1 MSILDNIKL
10 NIGSGY
16 KKFNGYTNIDADINC
31 NPDILLNLDDENLI
45 IPLEDNSVDKII
57 AHHILEHIG
66 LGIFKLLQEI
76 YRISKH
82 GTLIDI
88 RVPYHLHE
96 TYFSD
101 FTHKRPITVE
111 GLSLFSKKR
120 NYNDI
125 SKGGTSSTLG
135 IIYDID
141 FEIVS
146 FDFIYDAFYDE
157 ILANMSN
164 EHKSRFLR
172 EAANVA
178 IETHV
183 IWSVIK
189 EGN

>member
-1 MSILDNIKL
+1 MKINL
-10 NIGSGY
+10 GSGY
-16 KKFNGYTNIDADINC
+16 KRYDTYINVDSDVNC
-31 NPDILLNLDDENLI
+31 NPDILLDLDDKNLI
-45 IPLEDNSVDKII
+45 IPIADNSVSKII

-66 LGIFKLLQEI
+66 EGIFKLLREI

-96 TYFSD
+96 IQFSD
-101 FTHKRPITVE
+101 FTHKRFITVE

-125 SKGGTSSTLG
+125 KLGGTSSTLG
-135 IIYDID
+135 IMHDVD

-146 FDFIYDAFYDE
+146 YNYIHDQFYDE
-157 ILANMSN
+157 IIKTNTVEQNARL
-164 EHKSRFLR
+164 LR
-172 EAANVA
+172 EAANVT

-183 IWSVIK
+183 IWTVIK
-189 EGN
+189 EENHAPY